1 MNIPRAEHPNPQ
13 WERETW
19 KNLNGPWEF
28 EFDFGCSTVERR
40 LWEKERFDREILVP
54 FCPESRLSGIGYTD
68 FISGVAY
75 RRNFE
80 LSQEELSGRVL
91 LHFGAVDYEASVYVN
106 GTLVGSHKGGY
117 TSFCFDITKHVA
129 PGPNTLF
136 VAVKDDVRSGL
147 QPKGKQAHLYASS
160 GCDYTR
166 TTGIWQTVWLEFV
179 PERHI
184 QSAKYYPDPANG
196 KVTVTGLVQG
206 QGTLQLTALWEDKP
220 VGEAALSVED
230 GFFTAQLDLSETH
243 LWEPGKGGL
252 YTLLLTFGEDR
263 VKSYFGLRTAKFQGR
278 KFLLNGKSL
287 FQRFVLDQ
295 GFYPDGIYTAPTEE
309 DLVKDIQL
317 SFAAGFNG
325 ARLHEKVFEARFLY
339 HCDRL
344 GYLVWGEYPN
354 WGLDHAHPLSTETYL
369 NQWSEAVERDFNH
382 PAIIGWC
389 PFNETWG
396 YREER
401 EKNALLSSLYK
412 LTKRLDPTR
421 PCIDSSG
428 NYRILS
434 EVYDIHDY
442 DQDTQSF
449 QARWDGLTDRIRETG
464 GVIPAEDPFFNS
476 APEGPSGRA
485 PFFNQPYDNQP
496 IFVSEYGGIR
506 WPDDTVEGWGYGNA
520 PATPEEFFARYKGLT
535 EALLNNP
542 EIFGF
547 CYTQLYDVEQEVNGL
562 YTYGRAQKFD
572 ISLIQ
577 KINQQKAA
585 IED

>member
-28 EFDFGCSTVERR
+28 EFDFGCSAVERR

-179 PERHI
+179 PKRHI

-278 KFLLNGKSL
+278 KFLLNSKSL

-401 EKNALLSSLYK
+401 EKNALLTSLYK

-428 NYRILS
+428 NYRVLS

-496 IFVSEYGGIR
+496 IFISEYGGIR

>member
-13 WERETW
+13 WERKTW

-28 EFDFGCSTVERR
+28 EFDFGCSAVERR
-40 LWEKERFDREILVP
+40 LWEKKRFDREILVP

-179 PERHI
+179 PERRI

-230 GFFTAQLDLSETH
+230 GFFTVQLDLSETH

-252 YTLLLTFGEDR
+252 YTLLLSFGEDR

-401 EKNALLSSLYK
+401 EKNALLTSLYK

-496 IFVSEYGGIR
+496 IFISEYGGIR

-562 YTYGRAQKFD
+562 YTYGRVQKFD
-572 ISLIQ
+572 ISLIR